1 MALTNIVSGGT
12 VRYDGLYQCAVS
24 NQSIY
29 LRFFPDGRVVG
40 AEAPGSPIE
49 VSRWLNHEYT
59 NHGLYGMNGSGIEFE
74 IRTPQGVFN
83 YIGKI
88 TNGKLNVNS
97 YSKVDFSVQEYE
109 FSFVPIQGLYV
120 EPQVATPT
128 RTQNNINSYNVNTS
142 SRGSLKNSIICM
154 VCGIASIILSSSY
167 GLGLIPGIISVV
179 INMSCRRRGEQ
190 NGFTKAGMITS
201 VIGILFSIIMGLVTC
216 SALMAS
222 NSLSRYS

>member
-97 YSKVDFSVQEYE
+97 YSKIDFSVQEYE

-120 EPQVATPT
+120 EPQVS
-128 RTQNNINSYNVNTS
+128 NSTYNRNANTSVVSTS
-142 SRGSLKNSIICM
+142 SRRNLTKSIVCM
-154 VCGIASIILSSSY
+154 ACGIASIVLSSSY
-167 GLGLIPGIISVV
+167 GIGLIPGIISIV

-201 VIGILFSIIMGLVTC
+201 VIGILFSIIIGLVTC

>member
-1 MALTNIVSGGT
+1 MALTNRLSGGT
-12 VRYDGLYQCAVS
+12 VRYDGIYQCVNS
-24 NQSIY
+24 NSSVY

-40 AEAPGSPIE
+40 AEASQGPIE
-49 VSRWLNHEYT
+49 VSKWLNHEYI
-59 NHGLYGMNGSGIEFE
+59 NHGLYGLDGNSIEFE
-74 IRTPQGVFN
+74 IRTPQGIFN
-83 YIGKI
+83 YIGRLA
-88 TNGKLNVNS
+88 NGKMNVNS

-142 SRGSLKNSIICM
+142 SRGGLKNSIICM

-216 SALMAS
+216 SALIAS
-222 NSLSRYS
+222 TSLSRYS

>member
-1 MALTNIVSGGT
+1 MALSNKSSSGT
-12 VRYDGLYQCAVS
+12 VHYDGIYQCVAS

-40 AEAPGSPIE
+40 AEASEGPIE
-49 VSRWLNHEYT
+49 VSRWLNHEYI

-74 IRTPQGVFN
+74 IRTPQGVYN

-97 YSKVDFSVQEYE
+97 YSKIDFSVQEYE

-120 EPQVATPT
+120 EPQVSNPA
-128 RTQNNINSYNVNTS
+128 YNRNANTSTVSTS
-142 SRGSLKNSIICM
+142 SRKNLTKSIICM
-154 VCGIASIILSSSY
+154 ACGIASIVLSSY
-167 GLGLIPGIISVV
+167 GIGLIPAIISIV
-179 INMSCRRRGEQ
+179 INMSCRRNGEQ

-216 SALMAS
+216 SAAMAS
-222 NSLSRYS
+222 NSLRYS